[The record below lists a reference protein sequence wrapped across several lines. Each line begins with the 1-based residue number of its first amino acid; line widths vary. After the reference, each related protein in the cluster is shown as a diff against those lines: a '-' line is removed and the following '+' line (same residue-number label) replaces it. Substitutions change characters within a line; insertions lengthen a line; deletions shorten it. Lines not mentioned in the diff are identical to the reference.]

1 MILWFLAIPLLMLVI
16 LSVYAYSAGR
26 RDSVGQ
32 DSWMDT
38 PIQVGGNPIF
48 WLMDKFYVAGF
59 YAARK
64 EG

>member
-26 RDSVGQ
+26 RDS
-32 DSWMDT
+32 WMDA